1 MGLNKITAKKSMSDL
16 SSAHMQ
22 AGTVLRQLTIYLSG
36 LGMNNQTAYLKWEE
50 GDPLAIEEKDNV
62 LLISRIQM
70 VFMAYSWTTSVGR
83 KDEGLAILKAGL
95 EANPA
100 RHVFHLSWI
109 SDPSDTP
116 FIHSFAL
123 TYAYAEL
130 LEKSQLTKGHCDFTE
145 IHSVYERF
153 FGVLCVELARL
164 TAVASEPAV
173 EAPNGDAT
181 DPEAAPADPPT
192 KEELAERKKNQEE
205 LPELKKQYSSTW
217 INYMRLARRA
227 QGHKA
232 CRDVFGKARKDEYIG
247 WEVYEAGAMTEY
259 RCNLEDGHLV
269 AARIFETGMRKYSS
283 HSTYVLSH
291 LGFLLTVNDENSIYP
306 HTYHSIGAIANHDL
320 GFAKTRKLATISNVN
335 TSYPPMTNHG
345 SSSANGIRS
354 TNGNGPTAAVQS
366 FTQTPTS
373 VRCRRWIKNMK
384 RTTPSDHDQTTGTAI
399 ACGPPPPKDNKPQQL
414 PPILFHFVSQLPP
427 RETFHGPIFN
437 IDNLMDKLCTAVS
450 LSCRASSGV
459 DSAHGNVVSH

>member
-36 LGMNNQTAYLKWEE
+36 LGMNNQTSIFLPAPVTFSGQE
-50 GDPLAIEEKDNV
+50 PIEEKDNV

-70 VFMAYSWTTSVGR
+70 VYRKAVIRMRYYPEIWFMAYSWTTSVDR
-83 KDEGLAILKAGL
+83 KDKGLAILKAGL
-95 EANPA
+95 DANPT

-109 SDPSDTP
+109 SDPSDAP

-130 LEKSQLTKGHCDFTE
+130 LEKSQLTKDHRDFTE

-153 FGVLCVELARL
+153 FGVLCVELAR
-164 TAVASEPAV
+164 ASPLWRR
-173 EAPNGDAT
+173 PCRS
-181 DPEAAPADPPT
+181 ADPPT
-192 KEELAERKKNQEE
+192 QEELAERKKNQEE
-205 LPELKKQYSSTW
+205 LPELKKQYSNTW
-217 INYMRLARRA
+217 INYMRLAHRA
-227 QGHKA
+227 QGHKM

-259 RCNLEDGHLV
+259 RCNLEDRRLV
-269 AARIFETGMRKYSS
+269 AARIFETGMKKHSS

-320 GFAKTRKLATISNVN
+320 GFAKTRKLATI
-335 TSYPPMTNHG
+335 
-345 SSSANGIRS
+345 
-354 TNGNGPTAAVQS
+354 
-366 FTQTPTS
+366 
-373 VRCRRWIKNMK
+373 
-384 RTTPSDHDQTTGTAI
+384 
-399 ACGPPPPKDNKPQQL
+399 QQL